1 VEFVKQG
8 ACESSSA
15 TLMRNIA
22 TLFASLMLLAA
33 QAASPVPQQAAASGE
48 APVSADVAVSLDTA
62 SAQPVKVT
70 GPARPDFDQSQL
82 APLRAAQ
89 AKAAALA
96 ATRRRTV
103 RRTTVTTA
111 SYVVR
116 AQAPATP
123 ENMQA
128 LRFCESGNT
137 YTRNS
142 GNGYY
147 GAYQYDLG
155 TWGNFQG
162 YARPDL
168 APASV
173 QDAKFMETFN
183 RRGWAPWP
191 ACSPKL
197 GFM

>member
-1 VEFVKQG
+1 
-8 ACESSSA
+8 
-15 TLMRNIA
+15 MRNIA
-22 TLFASLMLLAA
+22 TLFASVMLLAA

-48 APVSADVAVSLDTA
+48 APSSAVVSVSLDTA

-70 GPARPDFDQSQL
+70 APARPDFDSSQL

-96 ATRRRTV
+96 AAAKQRAA
-103 RRTTVTTA
+103 RRTTAVTTA
-111 SYVVR
+111 SYVAR

-173 QDAKFMETFN
+173 QDQKFLETFN

-191 ACSPKL
+191 ACSRKL

>member
-1 VEFVKQG
+1 
-8 ACESSSA
+8 
-15 TLMRNIA
+15 MRNIT
-22 TLFASLMLLAA
+22 TLFASVMLLAA
-33 QAASPVPQQAAASGE
+33 QAASPVPQQAAASGG
-48 APVSADVAVSLDTA
+48 VSTPTDVSVSLDTSSPQA
-62 SAQPVKVT
+62 LRVDA
-70 GPARPDFDQSQL
+70 PARPDFDQSQL

-89 AKAAALA
+89 AKAQAEAAARAHALA
-96 ATRRRTV
+96 AS
-103 RRTTVTTA
+103 RTTKVVTA
-111 SYVVR
+111 SYVAR

-123 ENMQA
+123 DNMQA

-173 QDAKFMETFN
+173 QDAKFLETFN

-191 ACSPKL
+191 ACSRKL

>member
-1 VEFVKQG
+1 
-8 ACESSSA
+8 
-15 TLMRNIA
+15 MRNIA

-33 QAASPVPQQAAASGE
+33 QAASPVPQQAAASDQ
-48 APVSADVAVSLDTA
+48 APALSDVTVSLDTA
-62 SAQPVKVT
+62 SPQPLKVA
-70 GPARPDFDQSQL
+70 GPARPDFDQEQL

-89 AKAAALA
+89 AKAQAEAAARLRA
-96 ATRRRTV
+96 ARRARV
-103 RRTTVTTA
+103 VTA
-111 SYVVR
+111 SYVAR
-116 AQAPATP
+116 PMAPATA

-173 QDAKFMETFN
+173 QDAKFLETFS

-191 ACSPKL
+191 ACSRKL